1 MWEKKA
7 WAIDSANTILEQL
20 SKHLKNSVSVPNA
33 LKEIINMYKLG
44 KKHTKIQYG
53 WIFNA
58 VILDSSWA
66 KTDRVSNISWFLK
79 GRIN

>member
-1 MWEKKA
+1 MGEKKA

-44 KKHTKIQYG
+44 KKTQK
-53 WIFNA
+53 
-58 VILDSSWA
+58 LSMDE
-66 KTDRVSNISWFLK
+66 FLCCHF
-79 GRIN
+79 RFPLS